1 LERGLLIFRRII
13 MAMHDVRQLSWNRIS
28 KVLWVFIDGD
38 INNRAALMCPTE
50 EDIPSKIEEY
60 VIELD
65 RRDHEQDEMPKIYST
80 MKLYIALAK
89 LGLWDTL
96 EEWMKT
102 KTLPDGVNLWKAF
115 DRANELKSDYP
126 LFEDYLEEVK
136 TLLNFTDEQVKN
148 IFNASIMED

>member
-1 LERGLLIFRRII
+1 
-13 MAMHDVRQLSWNRIS
+13 MAIHDVKKLSYN
-28 KVLWVFIDGD
+28 KKAQVLWVYIDGD
-38 INNRAALMCPTE
+38 KNNRAAFFCVKE
-50 EDIPSKIEEY
+50 EDIKSKIEEY

-80 MKLYIALAK
+80 MKLYIVLAK

-115 DRANELKSDYP
+115 DRANDLKSDYP

-136 TLLNFTDEQVKN
+136 TLLNLTDEQVQE
-148 IFNASIMED
+148 ILNASIMED